1 MVEITYI
8 GPHDSVLV
16 IAGPLEAEVGR
27 GETISVPEEEAEG
40 LLAQETNWQRAKQR
54 RKKEGED

>member
-1 MVEITYI
+1 MEITYI

-16 IAGPLEAEVGR
+16 WADEREIEVGK
-27 GETISVPEEEAEG
+27 GETISVPEEEAAG
-40 LLAQETNWQRAKQR
+40 FLAQETNWQRAKSR